1 MGTRRVN
8 TADITALIR
17 SNSAGTTLMTHDVFR
32 PEVVR
37 IDDLIPPHEAFL
49 FERGNL
55 GVIGI
60 TQLSRRDHYA
70 LLLLET
76 GQAAL
81 NLNGAETTISTGDV
95 VFLRPTDQ
103 LAFQADSELAG
114 KAILIRFRRD
124 TAAFLLDRYTEDLD
138 HRYFWSHDFNPAR
151 SHLKGAQLER
161 AVNTCLTLET
171 TLRNLLRLE
180 HFLLTMMTFVLD
192 DVSRIDPAAPDWLVR
207 ACRAAQSP
215 EVFSKGSAGFID
227 AAGRTQEHVSR
238 VTKQYLGTTPTKYV
252 NRIRIQH
259 AAMLLRQENLPLE
272 EIAEATGLDNLSYF
286 HRLFRSQYGCTPA
299 TYRKRHKCNGLDGQ
313 SAT

>member
-1 MGTRRVN
+1 
-8 TADITALIR
+8 
-17 SNSAGTTLMTHDVFR
+17 MTHDPIKLNVLS
-32 PEVVR
+32 
-37 IDDLIPPHEAFL
+37 IDDMIPPHEAFL

-55 GVIGI
+55 RDLVE
-60 TQLSRRDHYA
+60 TNPSTRDHFA

-81 NLNGAETTISTGDV
+81 QLNGGETAISAGDV
-95 VFLRPTDQ
+95 LFLRPKDQ
-103 LAFQADSELAG
+103 MAFHAVNDLEA
-114 KAILIRFRRD
+114 KVIFIRFRCD
-124 TAAFLLDRYTEDLD
+124 TAEFLMGRYPADLE
-138 HRYFWSHDFNPAR
+138 HRYFWSHDANPAR
-151 SHLKGAQLER
+151 THLKGAQLER

-192 DVSRIDPAAPDWLVR
+192 DVSRLDAAAPDWLVR

-215 EVFSKGSAGFID
+215 EVFCKGSAGFID

-238 VTKQYLGTTPTKYV
+238 VTKQYLGTTPTKYI

-259 AAMLLRQENLPLE
+259 AAMLLREGNLTLE
-272 EIAEATGLDNLSYF
+272 EIAEACGLDNLSYF

-299 TYRKRHKCNGLDGQ
+299 TYRKRHKQNPLND
-313 SAT
+313 